1 MIQAPISDPSSKEDL
16 LRDFAAIRPWSE
28 AFWLGIASGEF
39 FAPIGDAWSP
49 ADNVRHLLKSN
60 RPLEKA
66 LGLPKLMLLA
76 RFWVS
81 RGRSRNYSELV
92 GTYQD
97 ALGGGLTAG
106 RFTPRPLAAG
116 EDTPEMQRRL
126 VTDLSATLD
135 GIAAATQRWSERQLD
150 WLRLPHPG
158 LGPLTVRE
166 MLMFTLYHQTHH
178 AGTVARRMGLSPGV
192 SD

>member
-1 MIQAPISDPSSKEDL
+1 MKNPISEPYSKEEL
-16 LRDFAAIRPWSE
+16 LRDLAAIRPWSE
-28 AFWLGIASGEF
+28 AFWLGISSDEF

-60 RPLEKA
+60 RPVEKA
-66 LGLPKLMLLA
+66 LRIPKLFILA

-81 RGRSRNYSELV
+81 RGRSRRYSELV
-92 GTYQD
+92 STYQE
-97 ALGGGLTAG
+97 ALGAGLKAG

-126 VTDLSATLD
+126 VADLSATLD

-158 LGPLTVRE
+158 LGLLTVRE
-166 MLMFTLYHQTHH
+166 MLFFTLYHQTHH
-178 AGTVARRMGLSPGV
+178 AGTVARRKGLSPGAA
-192 SD
+192 D